1 MKKHNFAVAH
11 KLEYQ
16 RGVIVGNQKLGR
28 IQSAVSAGKQK
39 LRNKKRPSNLKCNEI
54 PNSDLNAFKTIVL
67 KTFSMWERTRLVLY
81 LRYMPLGT
89 I

>member
-1 MKKHNFAVAH
+1 MKKHNFVVAH

-54 PNSDLNAFKTIVL
+54 PNRDLNAF
-67 KTFSMWERTRLVLY
+67 R
-81 LRYMPLGT
+81 PLS
-89 I
+89 